1 MILYNTKH
9 TVNMYHLF
17 TNFFSHDPEAQLK
30 AQLKIAEGQLSEL
43 VSDFNMLD
51 LNKAK
56 EHLTKIRQS
65 VENLT
70 PWWKTFDP
78 DDPDDRRDL
87 KREKAFFV
95 FEWLELNEVTELGE
109 FLDRQ
114 KRVKLAQDL
123 TDLDWYPERLA
134 FFTKPIVKA
143 VVEKTGYKL
152 MNASDEL
159 KNDQD
164 VVLAAVKQDWKC
176 LAFASDELKNNVV
189 FMKKVVEINA
199 RALKYASV
207 EIKENHEFV

>member
-1 MILYNTKH
+1 
-9 TVNMYHLF
+9 MYHLF

>member
-1 MILYNTKH
+1 
-9 TVNMYHLF
+9 MYHLF
-17 TNFFSHDPEAQLK
+17 TNLTPWWKTFDPE

-65 VENLT
+65 VGNLT
-70 PWWKTFDP
+70 QWWKTF
-78 DDPDDRRDL
+78 DPDDRRDL

-95 FEWLELNEVTELGE
+95 FEWLELNEVTELGQ
-109 FLDRQ
+109 FLDHQ

-123 TDLDWYPERLA
+123 TDHDWYPERLA

-152 MNASDEL
+152 MYASDEF

-164 VVLAAVKQDWKC
+164 VVLAAVKQNWTT

-199 RALKYASV
+199 HALKYASV
-207 EIKENHEFV
+207 KIKENHEFV

>member
-1 MILYNTKH
+1 
-9 TVNMYHLF
+9 MYRY
-17 TNFFSHDPEAQLK
+17 FFSHDPEG
-30 AQLKIAEGQLSEL
+30 QLKIAEGQLSEL

-65 VENLT
+65 VGNLT
-70 PWWKTFDP
+70 PWWKTF
-78 DDPDDRRDL
+78 DPDDRRDL

-109 FLDRQ
+109 FLDHQ

-164 VVLAAVKQDWKC
+164 VVLAAVKQDWNC

>member
-65 VENLT
+65 VGNLT

-78 DDPDDRRDL
+78 DPDDRRDL